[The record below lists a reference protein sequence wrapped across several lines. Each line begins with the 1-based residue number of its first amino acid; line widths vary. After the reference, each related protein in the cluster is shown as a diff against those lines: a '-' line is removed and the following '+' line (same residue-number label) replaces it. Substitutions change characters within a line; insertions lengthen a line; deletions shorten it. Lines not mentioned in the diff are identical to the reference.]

1 MSDIVLI
8 VVGIVSLALSVMWVL
23 TMLATLRLRDDVVAM
38 RKSLEHVAQTGQAT
52 MLILNER
59 HQWDVQERKLAA
71 PPAAGFTPPSA
82 AGFTPPAAG
91 FTEEGEPA
99 AGAPVLPP
107 GSTWP

>member
-1 MSDIVLI
+1 MSDFVMF
-8 VVGIVSLALSVMWVL
+8 VVGLISLALSVMWVL

-52 MLILNER
+52 MVILNER
-59 HQWDVQERKLAA
+59 HQWDIQERKLAA
-71 PPAAGFTPPSA
+71 AAPGAPPPA